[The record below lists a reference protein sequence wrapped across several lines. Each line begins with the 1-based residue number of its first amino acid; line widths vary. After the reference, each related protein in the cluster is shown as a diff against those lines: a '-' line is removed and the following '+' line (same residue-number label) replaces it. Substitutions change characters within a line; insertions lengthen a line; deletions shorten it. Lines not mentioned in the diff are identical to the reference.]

1 MRAVWLVLVAGFRR
15 QWRSWVL
22 LGLLVAVASGFVL
35 ASTAAGHRTDAAFP
49 RYVASHG
56 YDAIVYTIKDLPEL
70 GQDPEVAQV
79 TPVRMP
85 FYDKP
90 GCSCHRQIYTGAFSV
105 REVPPASLGRV
116 AKLVAGRMPDPSS
129 PVEALASFTLER
141 DYGVHLGTV
150 ITLPMAGAS
159 QRQAVFNAM
168 NGQGPPPKPTGPRM
182 AMRVVG
188 IVAAENEFSS
198 GQGTTYDLYPGPAF
212 AVATKGSPALT
223 TYYVRLRH
231 GQAGLPRFEA
241 RTSRVEGTGVQD
253 LDRPEA
259 TIMTSIHPQAVGWRV
274 LAALAALAGIAVV
287 GQALARQASAEGA
300 DHSVLAALG
309 LSPRQFA
316 ARIMLRTLVV
326 AVAGAAG
333 GIAVATLLSPLAPLG
348 EARLAEPAPGLS
360 FDAPVLSLG
369 ALATVAVVMAL
380 GVLPALR
387 AARMRTAA
395 GRAAATRPSAVA
407 GAAAAAGA
415 PPGAVIGIQ
424 HALERGRGTRAVPVG
439 TALIGSVAG
448 VAALCATAVFG
459 SSLAHLTS
467 TPALYGA
474 PFQDIF
480 LGGGPGDAGQNPVI
494 TELEADRAIRRITLV
509 MVAPITVNRVDVTA
523 VAAAAVPGRGPM
535 LLSAAEG
542 RLPAGEGQIALGAST
557 MRTAGARIGSVVR
570 VTATDADG
578 AVHAG
583 RFRVVGLIPLPTDF
597 GTGGIG
603 TGAALTTASYIGL
616 VCPPSPR
623 QAQCRA
629 TVEHAGQL
637 VLVRAAPGPA
647 GAAALARHIAGH
659 RDNASPP
666 TEPAA
671 LVNFGASA
679 AFPLLLGGVV
689 AFCGLAALAH
699 LLVVSVTR
707 RRTETGLLRALGMT
721 RRQLATI
728 VFWQATTV
736 AVIAIAAG
744 IPLGIAAGRAIWRA
758 FAISLGVVPVPVV
771 QAWLIVALAAGAL
784 LAANALAAIPAMSAA
799 RSRSGQLLRTE

>member
-1 MRAVWLVLVAGFRR
+1 
-15 QWRSWVL
+15 
-22 LGLLVAVASGFVL
+22 
-35 ASTAAGHRTDAAFP
+35 
-49 RYVASHG
+49 
-56 YDAIVYTIKDLPEL
+56 
-70 GQDPEVAQV
+70 
-79 TPVRMP
+79 
-85 FYDKP
+85 
-90 GCSCHRQIYTGAFSV
+90 
-105 REVPPASLGRV
+105 
-116 AKLVAGRMPDPSS
+116 
-129 PVEALASFTLER
+129 
-141 DYGVHLGTV
+141 
-150 ITLPMAGAS
+150 
-159 QRQAVFNAM
+159 
-168 NGQGPPPKPTGPRM
+168 
-182 AMRVVG
+182 
-188 IVAAENEFSS
+188 
-198 GQGTTYDLYPGPAF
+198 
-212 AVATKGSPALT
+212 
-223 TYYVRLRH
+223 
-231 GQAGLPRFEA
+231 
-241 RTSRVEGTGVQD
+241 
-253 LDRPEA
+253 
-259 TIMTSIHPQAVGWRV
+259 
-274 LAALAALAGIAVV
+274 
-287 GQALARQASAEGA
+287 
-300 DHSVLAALG
+300 VLAALG
-309 LSPRQFA
+309 LSPRHFA

-369 ALATVAVVMAL
+369 ALATVAVVIAL
-380 GVLPALR
+380 GVRPAVR
-387 AARMRTAA
+387 AARVR
-395 GRAAATRPSAVA
+395 GGDDRAPATRASVVA

-424 HALERGRGTRAVPVG
+424 HALERGRGPRAVPVG
-439 TALIGSVAG
+439 TALVGSVAG

-480 LGGGPGDAGQNPVI
+480 LGGGPGDAGQDPVI
-494 TELEADRAIRRITLV
+494 TELEGDRAIRRITLV

-523 VAAAAVPGRGPM
+523 IAAAAAPGRGPM

-570 VTATDADG
+570 VTATDANG

-583 RFRVVGLIPLPTDF
+583 RFRVAGLIPLPTDF

-603 TGAALTTASYIGL
+603 TGAALTTAGYISL

-647 GAAALARHIAGH
+647 GAAALARHIARH

-689 AFCGLAALAH
+689 AVCGLAALAH
-699 LLVVSVTR
+699 LLVVSVMR
-707 RRTETGLLRALGMT
+707 RRTETGLLRALGMV

-784 LAANALAAIPAMSAA
+784 LAANALAAVPAMSAA
-799 RSRSGQLLRTE
+799 RSRPGQLLRTE